1 MMIFTLCFS
10 SVDEAEDQVHHQLMK
25 ISTEF
30 CSWARTLPGDSNTLD
45 LDPEDIW

>member
-1 MMIFTLCFS
+1 M
-10 SVDEAEDQVHHQLMK
+10 DEAEDLVQNQLMK

-30 CSWARTLPGDSNTLD
+30 CSWARNLPGDSEPLD